1 MSQWINKFPIKPIY
15 FCLLLV
21 LTYFAIYTSSLP
33 AYLGLAVL
41 LVRLFWLYSTRN
53 SLLVLVFLSLF
64 AGFFLFRREMANQAF
79 QDEPKTISAIV
90 MKPDTIKVNGD
101 SLSFRGHSNGQ
112 TYQAFYKIQSEKEKQ
127 AFQKLSDQLLLKI
140 DGELS
145 LAENQRNFSGFDYRA
160 YLKTQGIYRVL
171 KINQIKSTQQFSSL
185 NPWDWLSVW
194 RRKAL
199 VYIKENFPSP
209 MSHYMTGLL
218 FGDLDT
224 DFAEMNELYSS
235 LGIIHLFALSGMQ
248 VGYFMDGFRRI
259 LLKSG
264 LKRETVDWIQLPFS
278 FIYAGLTG
286 FSVSVVRSLV
296 QKLLSQFGV
305 TKLDNFALTIM
316 LLAMFMPN
324 FLLTTGGVLSCAYA
338 FVISV
343 MDFEH
348 LPPMRKVLAES
359 LTISLGILPILIF
372 YFSEFQPWSILLTFL
387 FSVVFDLFMLP
398 ALTFIF
404 ALAPLLK
411 ITQVNVL
418 FELLEG
424 LIRWTAS
431 ISSRPVVF
439 GQPSIWMMLG
449 LLITLG
455 LLYDFRRQKKVVTLL
470 SLVLALLFFL
480 TKHPLQNEI
489 TVIDIGQGDSIFLR
503 DWRGKSVLIDVGG
516 RVEIGKKEAWQKRVS
531 STNAEKTL
539 IPYLKSRG
547 VSRLDVLVLTHTD
560 TDHMGDMLEVA
571 KHFSIKEIY
580 VSKGSLTQSDFVEKL
595 DRMQTK
601 VHAVEVGDKLPIFD
615 GALQVLYPEETGD
628 GSNDDSVVLYGKFFG
643 TSFLFTG
650 DLEENGEATLMRR
663 FPQLKVDVLKAGHH
677 GSKGSSSPEFL
688 HQLQPKIALISAGK
702 NNRYKHPHRETL
714 DRFENIQTQIFRTDE
729 QGAIRFSGWDS
740 WEIETVK

>member
-1 MSQWINKFPIKPIY
+1 MI
-15 FCLLLV
+15 
-21 LTYFAIYTSSLP
+21 
-33 AYLGLAVL
+33 
-41 LVRLFWLYSTRN
+41 
-53 SLLVLVFLSLF
+53 
-64 AGFFLFRREMANQAF
+64 
-79 QDEPKTISAIV
+79 
-90 MKPDTIKVNGD
+90 
-101 SLSFRGHSNGQ
+101 
-112 TYQAFYKIQSEKEKQ
+112 
-127 AFQKLSDQLLLKI
+127 
-140 DGELS
+140 
-145 LAENQRNFSGFDYRA
+145 
-160 YLKTQGIYRVL
+160 
-171 KINQIKSTQQFSSL
+171 
-185 NPWDWLSVW
+185 
-194 RRKAL
+194 
-199 VYIKENFPSP
+199 
-209 MSHYMTGLL
+209 
-218 FGDLDT
+218 
-224 DFAEMNELYSS
+224 
-235 LGIIHLFALSGMQ
+235 
-248 VGYFMDGFRRI
+248 
-259 LLKSG
+259 
-264 LKRETVDWIQLPFS
+264 
-278 FIYAGLTG
+278 
-286 FSVSVVRSLV
+286 
-296 QKLLSQFGV
+296 
-305 TKLDNFALTIM
+305 
-316 LLAMFMPN
+316 
-324 FLLTTGGVLSCAYA
+324 
-338 FVISV
+338 
-343 MDFEH
+343 
-348 LPPMRKVLAES
+348 
-359 LTISLGILPILIF
+359 
-372 YFSEFQPWSILLTFL
+372 
-387 FSVVFDLFMLP
+387 
-398 ALTFIF
+398 
-404 ALAPLLK
+404 
-411 ITQVNVL
+411 

-470 SLVLALLFFL
+470 SLALALLFFL

-516 RVEIGKKEAWQKRVS
+516 RVEIGKKEVWQKRVS

-571 KHFSIKEIY
+571 KRFSIKEIY

-595 DRMQTK
+595 ERMQTG
-601 VHAVEVGDKLPIFD
+601 VHAVEVGDSLPIFD

-628 GSNDDSVVLYGKFFG
+628 GSNDDSVVLYGQFFG

-650 DLEENGEATLMRR
+650 DLEEKGEATLMRR

-677 GSKGSSSPEFL
+677 GSKGSSSTEFL